1 MSTNQKFTHKLI
13 AATAREFAGAFYEE
27 AASGSDDF
35 FKYYPNQRMFVRR
48 EWKRFVEVARK
59 QLAAMLGFS
68 TTPEWQ
74 KEEIFEAL
82 VRHSEIPGN
91 IDKRVADQIM
101 GVTKQP
107 ELVVH

>member
-27 AASGSDDF
+27 AASNDNDF
-35 FKYYPNQRMFVRR
+35 YKYYPNQRFFIRR

-59 QLAAMLGFS
+59 QLTAMLGMS

-82 VRHSEIPGN
+82 IKHSEMPGN
-91 IDKRVADQIM
+91 IDPRVAEQ
-101 GVTKQP
+101 VTKP
-107 ELVVH
+107 MVH